1 MTTQTDKFNPDSII
15 SLVQHSMRQNWEH
28 TALSD
33 FNGATFQY
41 RDVARK
47 IAKLHIIFEK
57 SGLRPGDKI
66 AICGKNCAQWAI
78 AFLASLTYGTVTV
91 PILHEFK
98 PDNIHHLVNHSEA
111 RLLFTDQAIFEN
123 LDPESMKNIDGAIR
137 IQDYSLLFSRSKH
150 LSEARQKLNLLFG
163 EQYPERFTAANVM
176 YREPGKDTDLALINY
191 TSGSTGFSKG
201 VMLSYRNLWS
211 NIRFALDNI
220 SYLKPGDGMICM
232 LPLAHMFGLS
242 IELLFP
248 FCKGCHIYFLTR
260 TPSPRIIMEAF
271 ATVKPKLII
280 TVPLVIEKIIKTRV
294 FPMLDKPLM
303 KLLLHVPMVDSRLL
317 GKIRDKLVDT
327 FGGNMVQLIIGGAPL
342 SADVEAF
349 LRKIKFPFTI
359 GYGMTECAPLISYEV
374 WDRQRPGSCGR
385 IVDRMEARIDSPD
398 PAATPG
404 VLWVRGDN
412 VMQGYYK
419 NPEATEAALRD
430 GWMSTGDICQMD
442 ADGYLYIR
450 GRDKSMILGPSGQNI
465 YPEEIEIKL
474 SNLPYVMESLVV
486 DKGGKLVALIY
497 PDFENAE
504 KAGIDPAQ
512 LQPLMEKN
520 IKELNTELAAYSQ
533 ISGVKIM
540 PVEFEKTPKRSIKR
554 YLYQN

>member
-1 MTTQTDKFNPDSII
+1 MTTPTDKINPDSIV
-15 SLVQHSMRQNWEH
+15 SLVQQSVRRNWEY

-47 IAKLHIIFEK
+47 IAKLHIIFDK
-57 SGLRPGDKI
+57 AGLKPGDKI

-98 PDNIHHLVNHSEA
+98 PDNIHHLVNHSDA
-111 RLLFTDQAIFEN
+111 RLLFTDRAIFEN
-123 LDPESMKNIDGAIR
+123 LDPEIMTDIDGVIR
-137 IQDYSLLFSRSKH
+137 IQDYSLMFSRSKH
-150 LSEARQKLNLLFG
+150 LTDARNSLNRLFG
-163 EQYPERFTAANVM
+163 ELYPERFTPDNVI
-176 YREPGKDTDLALINY
+176 YHCPDSDSDTALINY

-220 SYLKPGDGMICM
+220 DYLKPGDGMICM

-242 IELLFP
+242 IEMLFP
-248 FCKGCHIYFLTR
+248 FCKGCHVYFLTR

-303 KLLLHVPMVDSRLL
+303 KLLLHLPVVDTHLL
-317 GKIRDKLVDT
+317 GKVKDKLVDT

-385 IVDRMEARIDSPD
+385 IVDRMEARIESPD
-398 PAATPG
+398 ADTPG

-412 VMQGYYK
+412 VMKGYYK
-419 NPEATEAALRD
+419 NPQATEAAFRD
-430 GWMSTGDICQMD
+430 GWMSTGDICRMD

-465 YPEEIEIKL
+465 YPEEIEIKVN
-474 SNLPYVMESLVV
+474 NLPYVMESLVV
-486 DKGGKLVALIY
+486 
-497 PDFENAE
+497 
-504 KAGIDPAQ
+504 
-512 LQPLMEKN
+512 
-520 IKELNTELAAYSQ
+520 
-533 ISGVKIM
+533 
-540 PVEFEKTPKRSIKR
+540 
-554 YLYQN
+554 